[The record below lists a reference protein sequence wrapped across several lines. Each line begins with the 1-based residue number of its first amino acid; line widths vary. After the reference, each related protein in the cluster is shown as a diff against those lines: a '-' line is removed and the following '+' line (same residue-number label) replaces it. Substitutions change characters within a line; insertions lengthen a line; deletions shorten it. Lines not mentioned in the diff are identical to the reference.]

1 MYLEFRYCFQ
11 SHCLK
16 MPFPIH
22 VTVTL
27 EKEGTFS
34 CPPEE
39 FREKMLAAL
48 KDYFREKLEE
58 EPWSDIEATLWFV
71 VQRIPL
77 FKQKRMMVKLKNIHD
92 DRETGEFEFKVF
104 LTERPEVYP
113 SWDESDDEE
122 VSSDVF
128 FCMKVSIK
136 VESID
141 SLKKSSGLVVAN
153 MTSDNL
159 LFEETMPKVLLSY
172 VKNFASKDMC

>member
-1 MYLEFRYCFQ
+1 MDVVLQ

-16 MPFPIH
+16 MPFPTH

-39 FREKMLAAL
+39 FREKMLSAL
-48 KDYFREKLEE
+48 NDFFREKLED
-58 EPWSDIEATLWFV
+58 EPWSDVEATLCYV

-77 FKQKRMMVKLKNIHD
+77 FKEKRMMVKLKNIHD

-122 VSSDVF
+122 VPVPVF
-128 FCMKVSIK
+128 FCMKVKIK

-141 SLKKSSGLVVAN
+141 SLKMISGLVLA
-153 MTSDNL
+153 SDNL
-159 LFEETMPKVLLSY
+159 LFEEKPMPKTLLSY
-172 VKNFASKDMC
+172 VKNLASKDLC